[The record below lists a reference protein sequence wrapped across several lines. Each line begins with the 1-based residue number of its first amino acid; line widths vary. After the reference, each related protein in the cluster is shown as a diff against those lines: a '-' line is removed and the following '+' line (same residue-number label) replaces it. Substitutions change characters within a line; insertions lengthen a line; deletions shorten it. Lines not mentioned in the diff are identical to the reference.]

1 MDLVELDLLN
11 NTVQTLTEQYN
22 ENNRYILRLMAE
34 SFRELINLNKLLE
47 DILGKQKESIKILLN
62 KIDDSLTN
70 MAENIQA
77 IQAMEIERKARLA
90 QDQFKEN

>member
-1 MDLVELDLLN
+1 MELDLLN